1 MKAETPKDVVADLMK
16 HSLVEL
22 PFGDFDQRMMMEI
35 RREAVVLA
43 KSKKDKD
50 RSALFFTLGCLL
62 GAIFSNWLVFT
73 GGDSIQGGRLM
84 LMAVGVLMFLL
95 FVKSAY
101 AMLVKSTIDNG

>member
-1 MKAETPKDVVADLMK
+1 MKAEKPKDAVADLMK
-16 HSLVEL
+16 YSLVEL
-22 PFGDFDQRMMMEI
+22 PFGDFDQRMMMLI
-35 RREAVVLA
+35 RREATVLA

-62 GAIFSNWLVFT
+62 GAIFSNWLVFK
-73 GGDSIQGGRLM
+73 GGADIQEGKLM

-101 AMLVKSTIDNG
+101 AMLVKPAINN